1 MNKKFNLDKF
11 NIIQNPFPLII
22 YNDFLTNIQNEE
34 VYNGILNFNNFDSD
48 KWGGRKQIRK
58 ETDNFSSL
66 LENNQTIKDLYSFF
80 NDKEIFD
87 YFYSKFKR
95 ISKDSEYNFKLKN
108 KHLVYKQ
115 KYKKNI
121 IQNIKNIFFFKTRTS
136 FLEMDFSLAQSG
148 YFREPHHD
156 KNTRIINFLIYFNDL
171 NEEDGGSLDIY
182 GYKSMPKVFKTQP
195 DEDLIIKQ
203 KSFLPK
209 KKQLIIFLSNPISI
223 HGVSKIVSNKKRI
236 FAYGSYTLEKNVDG
250 ILN

>member
-1 MNKKFNLDKF
+1 
-11 NIIQNPFPLII
+11 
-22 YNDFLTNIQNEE
+22 
-34 VYNGILNFNNFDSD
+34 
-48 KWGGRKQIRK
+48 
-58 ETDNFSSL
+58 
-66 LENNQTIKDLYSFF
+66 
-80 NDKEIFD
+80 
-87 YFYSKFKR
+87 
-95 ISKDSEYNFKLKN
+95 
-108 KHLVYKQ
+108 
-115 KYKKNI
+115 
-121 IQNIKNIFFFKTRTS
+121 
-136 FLEMDFSLAQSG
+136 MDFSLAQSG

-236 FAYGSYTLEKNVDG
+236 FAYGSYTLEKNVDW